1 MQMYNI
7 SRMGYGYYEPRVVY
21 GFYEEDQTKLISGD
35 FLEEHDIEL
44 YFRYANK
51 GGGFGFIYG
60 ISCSLEETSKIDKAK
75 VDKVFELVSDKGKY
89 VYVAPKFMLGL
100 IGDHNTDY
108 DRYDP

>member
-1 MQMYNI
+1 
-7 SRMGYGYYEPRVVY
+7 MGYGYYEPRVVY
-21 GFYEEDQTKLISGD
+21 GFYEDDQTKLISGD

-60 ISCSLEETSKIDKAK
+60 ISCSLEEMSKIDKAK
-75 VDKVFELVSDKGKY
+75 VDKAFELVSDKGKY
-89 VYVAPKFMLGL
+89 VYVAQKFMLGL
-100 IGDHNTDY
+100 IGDRNTDY